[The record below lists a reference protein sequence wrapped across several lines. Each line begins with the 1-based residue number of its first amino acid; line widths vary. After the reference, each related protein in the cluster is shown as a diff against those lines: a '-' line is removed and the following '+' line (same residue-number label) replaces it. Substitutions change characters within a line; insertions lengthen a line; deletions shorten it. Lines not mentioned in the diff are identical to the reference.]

1 MSLLSDRALD
11 RLRADAVLPDLTGTR
26 YRMVRFIAAG
36 GMGGVYLVEDTALS
50 RHVAMKV
57 IASLEDARHLA
68 DRMLAE
74 ARIIA
79 GLEHPG
85 IVPVHDVGRLAD
97 GRVFFTMKYVR
108 GERLDHHARGLGA
121 VSDRLRLLHR
131 LCEAVAFAHA
141 QGVVHRDLKPANVM
155 VGPFGEVLAMDWG
168 IAKLMCPHATAA
180 GAADGAGSGTVR
192 DELDA
197 AGNPVAGNTA
207 AGTVLG
213 TPQYMSPEQAR
224 GDAADLDSRTDV
236 YALGAILHFLL
247 VGVPPGEAPPPGALP
262 FSRLPRPLREICRK
276 ATAEARSDRYA
287 DAGELAADIL
297 CYLDGRPVSAYR
309 ESFAERGVR
318 FLRRNIY
325 IVLLI
330 VAYLVM
336 RAVVFLA
343 VGR

>member
-11 RLRADAVLPDLTGTR
+11 RLRADAAVPDLTGTR
-26 YRMVRFIAAG
+26 YRMVRFIASG

-57 IASLEDARHLA
+57 IASLDDADHLA

-108 GERLDHHARGLGA
+108 GERLDHHARGLSA
-121 VSDRLRLLHR
+121 VPDRLRLLHR

-141 QGVVHRDLKPANVM
+141 HGVVHRDLKPANVM

-168 IAKLMCPHATAA
+168 IAKLMRPHATAA
-180 GAADGAGSGTVR
+180 GPVGGAGSGDDHGDR
-192 DELDA
+192 CA
-197 AGNPVAGNTA
+197 AGNTA

-213 TPQYMSPEQAR
+213 TPRYMSPEQAR
-224 GDAADLDSRTDV
+224 GDTAGVDNRTDV
-236 YALGAILHFLL
+236 YALGAIMHFLL
-247 VGVPPGEAPPPGALP
+247 VGVPPGEEPPPDAVP
-262 FSRLPRPLREICRK
+262 FARLPRPLREIRRK
-276 ATAEARSDRYA
+276 ATAELPADRYA
-287 DAGELAADIL
+287 DAGEFAADIL
-297 CYLDGRPVSAYR
+297 RYLDGRPVSAYR
-309 ESFAERGVR
+309 ESIAERGVR
-318 FLRRNIY
+318 FLRKNIY